1 MHRIMKKT
9 YQKPEVR
16 IVSME
21 QEQYLM
27 RGSTFENY
35 AKSNDFV
42 EIEDDEEESERAY
55 NFPSIGYDVWAEDE
69 EASDI

>member
-1 MHRIMKKT
+1 MHRIMKKA

-16 IVSME
+16 IVSMG

-42 EIEDDEEESERAY
+42 ESEDDEDSERAY

-69 EASDI
+69 EPSDI